1 MGERVYYGA
10 QMCSGTNPRKCQDL
24 GDSILL
30 ILGSFILL
38 NVGINVVIL
47 LWKHL
52 KGSLR
57 ILFHHFF
64 PKDPKNLYSRIS
76 SHFHR
81 RPSFLFGHANH
92 RDSWIPDTN
101 DEKVSGCCWMPPECG
116 HAGLPTE
123 AQWGLWKEGMMGA
136 GEASQGTALK
146 TQASMFPRP
155 EISSHFLK
163 MSKLDMVSTCL
174 PQEGKTK
181 ALDYG
186 PDHTPAQ
193 AGTHSLAHT
202 PEHIP
207 IPSLT
212 HNPEYTHA
220 QAQDLEHT
228 STHNPPAHAPALI
241 PASTPAPSQAHA
253 AAATSSHAA
262 APTLSHAP
270 APIPTPTQIPTPSHV
285 LAQTPPRTPPPTPV
299 HTASRALAQNQVHTS
314 APPSAQVPAP
324 PPTQVPPPSSAQ
336 VPAPSPAQVPT
347 PSPAQVPAPS
357 PAQVPAPP
365 PAQVPAQAHT
375 PQYTHFQTP
384 AHTPV
389 HSHEIQSSAHTG
401 MPVPTPA
408 PASVMAP
415 PARAPIPII
424 TPTRNLTPS
433 PSTLPAF
440 GPSLSTG
447 HVVYD
452 ARRVKQNVFHK
463 CNPQNSGYS
472 KKNFGTLSRPQ
483 ERQGLASSETSEH
496 ISKQHG
502 EDSAQPSSGSIL
514 GYLEL
519 GNMEWK
525 ISDDGK
531 DKKLSQSKTF
541 PYCSFHPCSSEKKNT
556 DFQAPIYPKILVY
569 TQDVAPSKHCLHS
582 PTSAQSSLTTIPPP
596 CTLSL
601 PLVPPKTFVLSRPI
615 NHQKPSTLIQ
625 ASTLLPTSKSPQ
637 SLSASHFPIP
647 PQFSTTSQYLIQT
660 QSPELHENPSRTQD
674 PGLQRTPYLSKDS
687 RVPRNPG
694 LVPNP
699 GLHKYP
705 NHTQNPCLCKNSNPS
720 QDSGLQKNPGIAQDS
735 GLQRSPGITQDRGVF
750 RSPCYTQSSSF
761 HKNIPCTQNS
771 NLQNLG
777 FIQGSG
783 VSRNVEPNQDT
794 VVCKNQGVSQT
805 TDLQKRPGPSQDSRG
820 YKSSGN
826 VQDSGVYRSLGQGS
840 RPQKS
845 PYFVQDPE
853 LNKSSGL
860 TQAFGPKK
868 CPGSVQTSGLNKGP
882 TQDSGDYKNLGLIQ
896 DFGLRRVPGLPQDSN
911 CRKSPGLTQS
921 TEAEKRFILIQDAGV
936 YRNPEQSQ
944 NPNLHKFPRINRD
957 PGLHKNP
964 TIAQDVGLLKNPGLT
979 QESGLHKDSGNIPNP
994 GLSKNPSATLCTDS
1008 AQVLGPL
1015 QSPKLTPSL
1024 KKSIHEMAPQKEN
1037 AEQHISCTSTPI
1049 NQNCP
1054 SKIPTN
1060 LHTFSEV
1067 PVLVELKPSSWRTDS
1082 QGWVYRPVGTVS
1094 SAFQSYRQMSMPPK
1108 INNRPHYPGP
1118 GFRAG
1123 HVVFDARQRQLSVG
1137 RDKCEALS
1145 PRRPCQEAPNNLGE
1159 TVREWR
1165 YQNVMRTSD
1174 IQGTKVHQE

>member
-1 MGERVYYGA
+1 
-10 QMCSGTNPRKCQDL
+10 
-24 GDSILL
+24 
-30 ILGSFILL
+30 
-38 NVGINVVIL
+38 
-47 LWKHL
+47 
-52 KGSLR
+52 
-57 ILFHHFF
+57 
-64 PKDPKNLYSRIS
+64 
-76 SHFHR
+76 
-81 RPSFLFGHANH
+81 
-92 RDSWIPDTN
+92 
-101 DEKVSGCCWMPPECG
+101 
-116 HAGLPTE
+116 
-123 AQWGLWKEGMMGA
+123 
-136 GEASQGTALK
+136 
-146 TQASMFPRP
+146 
-155 EISSHFLK
+155 
-163 MSKLDMVSTCL
+163 
-174 PQEGKTK
+174 
-181 ALDYG
+181 
-186 PDHTPAQ
+186 
-193 AGTHSLAHT
+193 
-202 PEHIP
+202 
-207 IPSLT
+207 
-212 HNPEYTHA
+212 
-220 QAQDLEHT
+220 
-228 STHNPPAHAPALI
+228 
-241 PASTPAPSQAHA
+241 
-253 AAATSSHAA
+253 
-262 APTLSHAP
+262 
-270 APIPTPTQIPTPSHV
+270 
-285 LAQTPPRTPPPTPV
+285 
-299 HTASRALAQNQVHTS
+299 
-314 APPSAQVPAP
+314 
-324 PPTQVPPPSSAQ
+324 
-336 VPAPSPAQVPT
+336 
-347 PSPAQVPAPS
+347 
-357 PAQVPAPP
+357 
-365 PAQVPAQAHT
+365 
-375 PQYTHFQTP
+375 
-384 AHTPV
+384 
-389 HSHEIQSSAHTG
+389 
-401 MPVPTPA
+401 
-408 PASVMAP
+408 MAP

-472 KKNFGTLSRPQ
+472 KKNF
-483 ERQGLASSETSEH
+483 
-496 ISKQHG
+496 
-502 EDSAQPSSGSIL
+502 
-514 GYLEL
+514 
-519 GNMEWK
+519 
-525 ISDDGK
+525 
-531 DKKLSQSKTF
+531 
-541 PYCSFHPCSSEKKNT
+541 
-556 DFQAPIYPKILVY
+556 
-569 TQDVAPSKHCLHS
+569 
-582 PTSAQSSLTTIPPP
+582 
-596 CTLSL
+596 
-601 PLVPPKTFVLSRPI
+601 
-615 NHQKPSTLIQ
+615 
-625 ASTLLPTSKSPQ
+625 
-637 SLSASHFPIP
+637 
-647 PQFSTTSQYLIQT
+647 
-660 QSPELHENPSRTQD
+660 
-674 PGLQRTPYLSKDS
+674 
-687 RVPRNPG
+687 
-694 LVPNP
+694 
-699 GLHKYP
+699 
-705 NHTQNPCLCKNSNPS
+705 
-720 QDSGLQKNPGIAQDS
+720 
-735 GLQRSPGITQDRGVF
+735 
-750 RSPCYTQSSSF
+750 
-761 HKNIPCTQNS
+761 
-771 NLQNLG
+771 
-777 FIQGSG
+777 
-783 VSRNVEPNQDT
+783 
-794 VVCKNQGVSQT
+794 
-805 TDLQKRPGPSQDSRG
+805 DSRG

>member
-81 RPSFLFGHANH
+81 RPSFLLGHANH

-101 DEKVSGCCWMPPECG
+101 DEKVSGCCWMPPQCG

-163 MSKLDMVSTCL
+163 MSKLDMVSICL

-212 HNPEYTHA
+212 HNPEYIHA

-228 STHNPPAHAPALI
+228 STHTPPAHAPALI
-241 PASTPAPSQAHA
+241 PASTPAP
-253 AAATSSHAA
+253 T
-262 APTLSHAP
+262 
-270 APIPTPTQIPTPSHV
+270 
-285 LAQTPPRTPPPTPV
+285 
-299 HTASRALAQNQVHTS
+299 
-314 APPSAQVPAP
+314 
-324 PPTQVPPPSSAQ
+324 
-336 VPAPSPAQVPT
+336 
-347 PSPAQVPAPS
+347 
-357 PAQVPAPP
+357 
-365 PAQVPAQAHT
+365 
-375 PQYTHFQTP
+375 
-384 AHTPV
+384 
-389 HSHEIQSSAHTG
+389 
-401 MPVPTPA
+401 
-408 PASVMAP
+408 SVMAP
-415 PARAPIPII
+415 LARAPIPII
-424 TPTRNLTPS
+424 TPTPNLTPS

-440 GPSLSTG
+440 DPSLSTG

-502 EDSAQPSSGSIL
+502 EDSAQPSAGSIL

-601 PLVPPKTFVLSRPI
+601 PLVPPKTFVLYRPI

-625 ASTLLPTSKSPQ
+625 APTLLPTSKSPQ

-699 GLHKYP
+699 GLHKFP

-777 FIQGSG
+777 FMQGSG

-794 VVCKNQGVSQT
+794 VVCKNQGVSKT
-805 TDLQKRPGPSQDSRG
+805 TDLQKRPGPSQESRG

-896 DFGLRRVPGLPQDSN
+896 DFGLCRVPGLPQDSN

-944 NPNLHKFPRINRD
+944 NPNLHKFPRINQD

-964 TIAQDVGLLKNPGLT
+964 TLAQDVGLLKNPGLT

-994 GLSKNPSATLCTDS
+994 GLPKTPSPTLCTDS

-1015 QSPKLTPSL
+1015 QSPKLTLSL

-1137 RDKCEALS
+1137 TDKCEALS

-1159 TVREWR
+1159 TIREWR